1 MEQSYAGSLAGVIC
15 RQHPGLTE
23 PVLYII
29 SSYFGGSQSVRIS
42 TNLQKP
48 GEETKAWEG

>member
-29 SSYFGGSQSVRIS
+29 SSYFGGSQSVR
-42 TNLQKP
+42 TNKYKF
-48 GEETKAWEG
+48 TKTR